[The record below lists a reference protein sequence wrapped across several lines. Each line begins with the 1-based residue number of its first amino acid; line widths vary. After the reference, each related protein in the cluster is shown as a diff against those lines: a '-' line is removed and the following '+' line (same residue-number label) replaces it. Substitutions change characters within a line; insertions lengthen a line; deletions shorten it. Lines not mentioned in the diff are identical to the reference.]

1 MVVMDRGSTDEAVV
15 GVKPVAEEGA
25 VTYLRIKLLASDR
38 DVGAE
43 GWNMLLRTGIS
54 E

>member
-1 MVVMDRGSTDEAVV
+1 MDRGSAEEAVV
-15 GVKPVAEEGA
+15 GVKPVADEGT
-25 VTYLRIKLLASDR
+25 VTYLRIKLQESDR

-43 GWNMLLRTGIS
+43 GRNMLLRTGIS